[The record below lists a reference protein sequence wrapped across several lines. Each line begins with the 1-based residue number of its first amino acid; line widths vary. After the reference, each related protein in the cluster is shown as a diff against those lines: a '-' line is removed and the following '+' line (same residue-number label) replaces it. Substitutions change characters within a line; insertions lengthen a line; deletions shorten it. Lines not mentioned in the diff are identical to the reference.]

1 MDISINLQSSSYFQY
16 FINIIFQSHMK
27 SKLNPTLPYITDFDG
42 LVTKPQKALIIEPTS
57 NVQVDAL

>member
-1 MDISINLQSSSYFQY
+1 
-16 FINIIFQSHMK
+16 MK